1 MWGASRTQME
11 APLSGVR
18 AHISSHRPPWRA
30 LLALGLLAAASV
42 SCSKSSQDPAE
53 RRTLSLKPCRLE
65 GLATQAQCGTYEV
78 FEDRVARTGRKIPLR
93 VVVVPALAAQPQPDP
108 LVLLAG
114 GPGQAASRSTQVL
127 MAVER
132 IRRKRDIVLVDQR
145 GTGDSN
151 PLNCKTD
158 APEEG
163 LSARLEEGK
172 AAEEVRKCREGW
184 DADVRHYTTP
194 VAMDDLDE
202 VRQALGYEKL
212 NLWGVS
218 YGTRAALVYM
228 RQHPERVRTAILD
241 GVAPMGLYLP
251 LFAPRDAQQALDRL
265 LANCEAD
272 AACTQAYP
280 NLRSRTEALLTTLE
294 TTPARTQVAHPR
306 TGVLEEV
313 VLSRRAFLAQL
324 FAQLYSPEMSSLVPL
339 MLDRATQGD
348 WSPFVA
354 LSVGLTEN
362 LGRTVSHGLYFAVVC
377 AEDAPFYDEAA
388 LVRESQ
394 GTWFGPTMGREVLSV
409 CADWPRG
416 SLPQGYRE
424 PVVSSVPTLLL
435 SGELD
440 PVTPPAWAEEAKR
453 TLSNSLHVV
462 VPGVGHN
469 TIGAD
474 CARTL
479 MLDLL
484 TQGSVEG
491 LSSACGT
498 TLSRPPFF
506 TSFAGPVP

>member
-1 MWGASRTQME
+1 MPEAAVSGART
-11 APLSGVR
+11 
-18 AHISSHRPPWRA
+18 HISFHLPPWRVLVVS
-30 LLALGLLAAASV
+30 LLAVASV
-42 SCSKSSQDPAE
+42 SCSKWGADAGGASKLA
-53 RRTLSLKPCRLE
+53 LKPCRLE

-78 FEDRVARTGRKIPLR
+78 FENRAERTGRKIPLR
-93 VVVVPALAAQPQPDP
+93 VVVVPALAAQPAPDP

-114 GPGQAASRSTQVL
+114 GPGQAASRTQVL
-127 MAVER
+127 LAVER

-158 APEEG
+158 SPDAK
-163 LSARLEEGK
+163 LSARLEEGG
-172 AAEEVRKCREGW
+172 AAEELRKCREGW
-184 DADVRHYTTP
+184 DADVRQYTTP
-194 VAMDDLDE
+194 IAMEDLDE
-202 VRQALGYEKL
+202 VRAALGYEKL

-228 RQHPERVRTAILD
+228 RQYPERVRTAILD

-251 LFAPRDAQQALDRL
+251 LYAPRDAQQALDL
-265 LANCEAD
+265 LLENCAAD
-272 AACTQAYP
+272 ASCAKAYP
-280 NLRSRTEALLTTLE
+280 DLRSRTEALLTSLE
-294 TTPARTQVAHPR
+294 SAPARVQVAHPR
-306 TGVLEEV
+306 TGVPEEV
-313 VLSRRAFLAQL
+313 VLSRRAFLVQL

-348 WSPFVA
+348 WAPFVA
-354 LSVGLTEN
+354 LSVGLSESM
-362 LGRTVSHGLYFAVVC
+362 GRTVSHGLYFAVVC

-388 LVRESQ
+388 VARESR
-394 GTWFGPTMGREVLSV
+394 GTWFGSAMGRDVLSV
-409 CADWPRG
+409 CADWPRAT
-416 SLPQGYRE
+416 LPQGYRE

-469 TIGAD
+469 TLGAD

-479 MLDLL
+479 MSDLL
-484 TQGSVEG
+484 TRGSVEG
-491 LSSACGT
+491 LTSTCGDNLT
-498 TLSRPPFF
+498 RPPFF